1 MCCPGFYDDYYGA
14 YFDDFADLPACP
26 YGTDC
31 TDCQPLHGDAHYTEV
46 KDAECDNT
54 CEFSRDGFCDDTRT
68 NGYCKL
74 GTDCQDCG
82 PASAGNYSTY
92 DDDAWWDDDASNWY
106 WDDDYYDDDRRR
118 FDDFYYDAATFSG
131 NKDGVFDDDAVGYV
145 RSTPNPFDPDDD
157 LGKPADGGAAS
168 LLVAALLVTALGL
181 AACAAARVARGGK
194 VCAGGRKDGDS
205 KESLAASWQE
215 MTSNP
220 SAKKTNIPIT
230 PDVAYTGD
238 HQA

>member
-1 MCCPGFYDDYYGA
+1 M
-14 YFDDFADLPACP
+14 
-26 YGTDC
+26 
-31 TDCQPLHGDAHYTEV
+31 HGDAHYTEV

-68 NGYCKL
+68 NGYCAL

-82 PASAGNYSTY
+82 PASNGNFSTY
-92 DDDAWWDDDASNWY
+92 DDDEWWDDDEENWY

-118 FDDFYYDAATFSG
+118 YDDFYYDELQAGEFA
-131 NKDGVFDDDAVGYV
+131 DGKLPTKTTRGFDDDATVGYI
-145 RSTPNPFDPDDD
+145 RSSPNPFDATDD
-157 LGKPADGGAAS
+157 LAPQDGGAAS

-181 AACAAARVARGGK
+181 SACAAFRVARGGK
-194 VCAGGRKDGDS
+194 VCPTGKKDGDT
-205 KESLAASWQE
+205 KDSLTQSWQE
-215 MTSNP
+215 MTANP
-220 SAKKTNIPIT
+220 ASKKTNIPIT

>member
-92 DDDAWWDDDASNWY
+92 DDDAWWDDDEAY
-106 WDDDYYDDDRRR
+106 WDDDYEWDDGYREWADLKYDDD
-118 FDDFYYDAATFSG
+118 DAAPIAIIRSLPHPSEAKEPRVIG
-131 NKDGVFDDDAVGYV
+131 EPGAGGVFVVLLQSVVYLTGALFLCSGIAYLIAQRNAGKDIWQAVP
-145 RSTPNPFDPDDD
+145 TLEPTDFEP
-157 LGKPADGGAAS
+157 KK
-168 LLVAALLVTALGL
+168 
-181 AACAAARVARGGK
+181 AAAAV
-194 VCAGGRKDGDS
+194 
-205 KESLAASWQE
+205 EL
-215 MTSNP
+215 
-220 SAKKTNIPIT
+220 T
-230 PDVAYTGD
+230 PDVSYSGK
-238 HQA
+238 

>member
-106 WDDDYYDDDRRR
+106 WDDDYFALVPGESRTIHG
-118 FDDFYYDAATFSG
+118 TFSAG
-131 NKDGVFDDDAVGYV
+131 MTG
-145 RSTPNPFDPDDD
+145 
-157 LGKPADGGAAS
+157 PAEAPTAMLVVES
-168 LLVAALLVTALGL
+168 LNAALN
-181 AACAAARVARGGK
+181 R
-194 VCAGGRKDGDS
+194 
-205 KESLAASWQE
+205 AS
-215 MTSNP
+215 
-220 SAKKTNIPIT
+220 
-230 PDVAYTGD
+230 V
-238 HQA
+238 

>member
-92 DDDAWWDDDASNWY
+92 DDDAWWDDDEAY
-106 WDDDYYDDDRRR
+106 WDDDYEW
-118 FDDFYYDAATFSG
+118 
-131 NKDGVFDDDAVGYV
+131 DDASEFAKLEYAAECKKKLRNDKV
-145 RSTPNPFDPDDD
+145 RHQFFGTRDAEIKRFR
-157 LGKPADGGAAS
+157 
-168 LLVAALLVTALGL
+168 LV
-181 AACAAARVARGGK
+181 
-194 VCAGGRKDGDS
+194 
-205 KESLAASWQE
+205 QF
-215 MTSNP
+215 
-220 SAKKTNIPIT
+220 
-230 PDVAYTGD
+230 
-238 HQA
+238 